1 MLNADQPFASGFL
14 WLASLGF
21 LLAYGLPL
29 AFVPVRWARWFQW
42 EVPENLDDPK
52 NKQHVP
58 LHQLAE
64 YFGRCTG
71 TLAITITLFAMRAAS
86 DPAAHPYVLEIIF
99 IACLGMTLVH
109 VYGALRK
116 IQPWTENAEILLYG
130 AMTALAAGAWTTL
143 P

>member
-1 MLNADQPFASGFL
+1 MFNADQPFASGFL
-14 WLASLGF
+14 WLASFGF

-29 AFVPVRWARWFQW
+29 TFVPVLWARWFQW
-42 EVPENLDDPK
+42 KLPEEPNAPENI
-52 NKQHVP
+52 H

-109 VYGALRK
+109 VYGALRR

-130 AMTALAAGAWTTL
+130 AMTGLAAGAWTTL

>member
-1 MLNADQPFASGFL
+1 MLNADQPFASAFL
-14 WLASLGF
+14 WLASFSF
-21 LLAYGLPL
+21 LLVYGLPL
-29 AFVPVRWARWFQW
+29 ALVPLRWARWFQW
-42 EVPENLDDPK
+42 RLPAELKSDEENQLP
-52 NKQHVP
+52 
-58 LHQLAE
+58 QLAE

-71 TLAITITLFAMRAAS
+71 ALAITITLFAMRAAS

-116 IQPWTENAEILLYG
+116 IQPWTENAEILLYA
-130 AMTALAAGAWTTL
+130 AMTGLAAGAWSTL

>member
-14 WLASLGF
+14 WLASFGF
-21 LLAYGLPL
+21 LLAYALPL
-29 AFVPVRWARWFQW
+29 TFVPLRWARWFLW
-42 EVPENLDDPK
+42 ELPQDLNAPENI
-52 NKQHVP
+52 H

-64 YFGRCTG
+64 YVGRCTG
-71 TLAITITLFAMRAAS
+71 TLAITITLFAMRAAG

-109 VYGALRK
+109 TYGAVRR

-130 AMTALAAGAWTTL
+130 AMTGLAAGAWTTL

>member
-1 MLNADQPFASGFL
+1 MLNADQPFASAFL
-14 WLASLGF
+14 WLASFSF
-21 LLAYGLPL
+21 LLVYGLPL
-29 AFVPVRWARWFQW
+29 ALVPLRWAKWFLW
-42 EVPENLDDPK
+42 EMPADINDE
-52 NKQHVP
+52 QHVP

-71 TLAITITLFAMRAAS
+71 ALAITITLFAMRAAS

-109 VYGALRK
+109 VYGALRQ
-116 IQPWTENAEILLYG
+116 IQPWTENAEILLYA
-130 AMTALAAGAWTTL
+130 AMTGLAAGAWSTL

>member
-1 MLNADQPFASGFL
+1 MLNADQPFASAFL
-14 WLASLGF
+14 WLASFGF

-29 AFVPVRWARWFQW
+29 TFVPVRWARWFQW
-42 EVPENLDDPK
+42 PLPEALDAPEN
-52 NKQHVP
+52 VG

-86 DPAAHPYVLEIIF
+86 DPAAHAYVLEIIF

-109 VYGALRK
+109 AYGALRR

>member
-1 MLNADQPFASGFL
+1 MLNADQPFASAFL
-14 WLASLGF
+14 WLASFSF
-21 LLAYGLPL
+21 LLVYGLPL
-29 AFVPVRWARWFQW
+29 TLVPVRWARWFQW
-42 EVPENLDDPK
+42 SLPEDLNAPQ
-52 NKQHVP
+52 NVH

-71 TLAITITLFAMRAAS
+71 TLAITITLFAMRAAG

-109 VYGALRK
+109 AYGALRR
-116 IQPWTENAEILLYG
+116 IQPWTENAEILLYA
-130 AMTALAAGAWTTL
+130 AMTGLAAGAWGTL

>member
-1 MLNADQPFASGFL
+1 MFNADQPFASGFL
-14 WLASLGF
+14 WLASFGF

-29 AFVPVRWARWFQW
+29 TFVPVLWARWFQW
-42 EVPENLDDPK
+42 KLPEELNTPATI
-52 NKQHVP
+52 H

-109 VYGALRK
+109 VYGALRR

-130 AMTALAAGAWTTL
+130 AMTGLAAGAWTTL